1 MALQVNA
8 NLALKLVHDEA
19 RRPDAPSRHDP
30 RAQLAAQFVP
40 AGARVLD
47 LGGGG
52 GETLRDLVPF
62 GCSYE
67 SADRL
72 AHDKGSLIHDL
83 TGAEFPTKAA
93 TECDLVVM
101 LGVVERTADLEAL
114 FTHLRFC
121 ARDIV
126 LSYRPTDL
134 ISGEARVAQ
143 GFANH
148 LSYIDLI
155 TLFDRYGFRI
165 EAMAPAGD
173 TEMLMRLTPSS
184 RVAPVLPCHVAVVS
198 DSDAGNFG
206 DRLGL
211 SMINA
216 LLPGEAQVDHM
227 TFRTLRGRMAAAR
240 HDYDLVVI
248 GVGNAMFQPLLSDDI
263 IHILA
268 RAKSAIGIF
277 GTAYREL
284 IPRAMIERVIDRLD
298 LWYAPYEDDVRLYG
312 RGRSNAVHLGDWL
325 IEQFPLTEA
334 SLDLPLQIGAD
345 IGSEP
350 ALDRA
355 IATIQRH
362 RKVHSARLHPLL
374 CALTAAEY
382 VAYSE
387 EPSGQMPGIVSGKF
401 RSMLVDVFGRTYPE
415 QEFFMVDRDAV
426 ARYKARVH
434 GNVASLRQQTAAML
448 RNVAVAG

>member
-1 MALQVNA
+1 MALHVNA

-19 RRPDAPSRHDP
+19 RRPDAVVKLDP
-30 RAQLAAQFVP
+30 RAQLAVQFIP
-40 AGARVLD
+40 AGARILD

-62 GCSYE
+62 GASSE
-67 SADRL
+67 AVDHL
-72 AHDKGSLIHDL
+72 AHAKGSLIHGL
-83 TGAEFPTKAA
+83 TGAEFPTRAA
-93 TECDLVVM
+93 TECDIVVM
-101 LGVVERTADLEAL
+101 LGVVETIADLEAL

-121 ARDIV
+121 GRDVI
-126 LSYRPTDL
+126 LSYSPTNL
-134 ISGEARVAQ
+134 VGGEERARL

-148 LSYIDLI
+148 LSYADLV
-155 TLFDRYGFRI
+155 TLFDRYGFRV
-165 EAMAPAGD
+165 ECTAPVSGH
-173 TEMLMRLTPSS
+173 EMLMRLTPSG
-184 RVAPVLPCHVAVVS
+184 RVAPLVPCHVAVVS
-198 DSDAGNFG
+198 DSDGGNFG

-216 LLPGEAQVDHM
+216 VLPGEARVDHM
-227 TFRTLRGRMAAAR
+227 TFRTLRERLETAR
-240 HDYDLVVI
+240 ADYDLVVI
-248 GVGNAMFQPLLSDDI
+248 GVGNAMFQPLLSEDI
-263 IHILA
+263 VRILA

-312 RGRSNAVHLGDWL
+312 GGRSNAVHLGDWL

-334 SLDLPLQIGAD
+334 SLDQPLQIGAD
-345 IGSEP
+345 IGPEL

-374 CALTAAEY
+374 CALTSAEY
-382 VAYSE
+382 AAYSE

-401 RSMLVDVFGRTYPE
+401 RSMLVDIFGRTYPE
-415 QEFFMVDRDAV
+415 QQFFMVDRDAV

-434 GNVASLRQQTAAML
+434 GNVAVMRERVAAML
-448 RNVAVAG
+448 RNVAVA

>member
-19 RRPDAPSRHDP
+19 RRPDAASKLDP
-30 RAQLAAQFVP
+30 RAQLAAQFIP
-40 AGARVLD
+40 AGARILD
-47 LGGGG
+47 LGSGG

-62 GCSYE
+62 GASYE
-67 SADRL
+67 AVDHL
-72 AHDKGSLIHDL
+72 AHAKGSLIHDL
-83 TGAEFPTKAA
+83 TGAEFPTRAA
-93 TECDLVVM
+93 TECDIVVM
-101 LGVVERTADLEAL
+101 LGVVEKIADLEAL

-121 ARDIV
+121 GRDVI
-126 LSYRPTDL
+126 LSYCPTNL
-134 ISGEARVAQ
+134 VGGEERTAR
-143 GFANH
+143 GFGNH
-148 LSYIDLI
+148 LSYADLI

-165 EAMAPAGD
+165 ECTAPVSGQ
-173 TEMLMRLTPSS
+173 EMLMRLTPTG
-184 RVAPVLPCHVAVVS
+184 RVAPVLRCHVAVVS
-198 DSDAGNFG
+198 DGDAGNFG

-216 LLPGEAQVDHM
+216 VLPGEARVDHM
-227 TFRTLRGRMAAAR
+227 TFRTLRERMETAR
-240 HDYDLVVI
+240 ADYDLVVI
-248 GVGNAMFQPLLSDDI
+248 GVGNAMFQPLLGDDVVR
-263 IHILA
+263 ILA

-284 IPRAMIERVIDRLD
+284 IPRAMIDRVIDRLD
-298 LWYAPYEDDVRLYG
+298 LWYAPYEDDVRIYG

-334 SLDLPLQIGAD
+334 SLDQPLQIGAD
-345 IGSEP
+345 IGPEL
-350 ALDRA
+350 ALDRT

-374 CALTAAEY
+374 CALASAEY
-382 VAYSE
+382 AAYSE

-401 RSMLVDVFGRTYPE
+401 RSMLIDIFGRAYPE
-415 QEFFMVDRDAV
+415 QQFFMVDRDAV

-434 GNVASLRQQTAAML
+434 GNVAAMRERVAAML
-448 RNVAVAG
+448 RNVAA